1 MLSYRSGVLVLI
13 LLFLFFYRS
22 DNLSEAV
29 DDTMP
34 EPGHSLEDE
43 EAIDDI

>member
-1 MLSYRSGVLVLI
+1 MSFIILKNVLVTNFHLY
-13 LLFLFFYRS
+13 FYRS
-22 DNLSEAV
+22 DNLSEVV
-29 DDTMP
+29 DDAMP